1 MAFLRHRGCEGPPK
15 LLLAAVGV
23 FALALTWRLMM
34 RTGPESDWREPVF
47 MVLALG
53 SGGAASVVG
62 LQYLLRPSSLAAG
75 IQQAEDPGTDSVD
88 GGPLPTEDDIS
99 VEKAVSEAVVHHVE
113 ILPLGHATPV
123 AIRPPEALPAP
134 RGRPV
139 ADRGL
144 GPVPRFERMAS
155 TELGE
160 LVAGLYRRRG
170 ESVEMQADPGSGAA
184 DMVVLA
190 VGKRRVVHCLVGPE
204 EVTPSA
210 VRELVGFRDIE
221 HADDATLV
229 TTVHG
234 SEAARN
240 LAVEQGIQWIGPAE
254 LSEWMAVAGAS

>member
-15 LLLAAVGV
+15 LLLAAVGL

-62 LQYLLRPSSLAAG
+62 IQYLLRPSSLASSNEPAADAA
-75 IQQAEDPGTDSVD
+75 IDSAD
-88 GGPLPTEDDIS
+88 GEPLGGPGEIS
-99 VEKAVSEAVVHHVE
+99 VERAVSEAVVHHVE
-113 ILPLGHATPV
+113 IPPLGHSTSVP
-123 AIRPPEALPAP
+123 IRPPEDLSVL
-134 RGRPV
+134 RKSPV
-139 ADRGL
+139 IDPGPKPVHRFDRL
-144 GPVPRFERMAS
+144 VAA
-155 TELGE
+155 ELGE

-190 VGKRRVVHCLVGPE
+190 GGRRRVVHCLVGPE
-204 EVTPSA
+204 DVTPSA

-221 HADDATLV
+221 HADAATLV

-240 LAVEQGIQWIGPAE
+240 LAVEQGIQ
-254 LSEWMAVAGAS
+254 